1 MKSARIITKTNK
13 RAKVLGNGSDISVP
27 VIKTKVSAKRSSSK
41 SPAKI
46 SAQTQFKRI
55 KEALDEVELI
65 EAGKMKPA
73 SLKEALDEL

>member
-13 RAKVLGNGSDISVP
+13 RAKVLANGSDVSVP
-27 VIKTKVSAKRSSSK
+27 VIKTKASVKKSSSK
-41 SPAKI
+41 PSKKI

-65 EAGKMKPA
+65 EAGRTKPT
-73 SLKEALDEL
+73 SLKEALNEL

>member
-1 MKSARIITKTNK
+1 MKSARIITKTSK
-13 RAKVLGNGSDISVP
+13 RSKVLANGDPIIVH
-27 VIKTKVSAKRSSSK
+27 VLKTKASAKNSSSK
-41 SPAKI
+41 PAPKI

-55 KEALDEVELI
+55 KEALAEVELI